1 MDNET
6 IKDTVLEKANEQDL
20 IKEPPLSLGY
30 YLELPLSEEERDLYT
45 NHICKRIDEILEDS
59 DRKEMIEKVAEWR
72 NQYYGAVEETSFP
85 WSGAYNLDTRLTPKI
100 QDAVVAQTE
109 EAFDDVPT
117 RWTVGPVTN
126 AQMLP
131 VRDKQEKVLDYYE
144 DTEMSNN
151 EDLEAIRHDAF
162 LLGLGWEA
170 VLFERKFE
178 RVREL
183 KIYKTLEEFIADF
196 PDGALQYPKYLEQLA
211 LGGEIKITSES
222 NREVRRSP
230 VRRHIEFEDV
240 ICPTDAKGVEGVNNT
255 DFRGRRVMMKYTEI
269 KDLEEYGDYIKG
281 ASERLKYKPELGR
294 NGEFI
299 EDKEYND
306 KDFETFEIIY
316 DIYLTIDGKRRKV
329 RTLWNI
335 EKEHKLCL
343 RAIRYPYNHNR
354 SYLIPHSIKYT
365 SKGLYQDGMGRMLQD
380 IHIAGNATIN
390 HILNSSVLA
399 NSLSLKAREGSD
411 AARRI
416 MEHRWYPGSVL
427 ELQNMDDAQQFQFS
441 TPNLQSLISMFG
453 IIEKFAQDVSGIVNY
468 QLGVESPEDP
478 EAPASKT
485 IALMRKAEIKLRRY
499 IKNLKRSEDEA
510 GYQALRLIYQYV
522 SPERLSQ
529 IIGERVDETKQFLA
543 PPMTV
548 ITNSS
553 GFAIEKIFE
562 KRDDMTM
569 AKLLAQTPFLQ
580 DPEIL
585 SKLIYTLSKSFGSNW
600 DKKIIGIVPSP
611 EEIAQQKAQ
620 AQQAELMKKMD
631 VAKQAT
637 TQALD
642 MGASPEEAASVGRRA
657 VENINNIAQNSMA
670 AQQEKGKG
678 V

>member
-569 AKLLAQTPFLQ
+569 AKLLAQTPFIQ